1 MSEGPVVREVADRV
15 FACEQPDG
23 PRIIRQVVIAGARA
37 ALVVDT
43 GLPGSPADGILP
55 VLARLGV
62 PPIVLLTHPDG
73 DHVAGTAEVLAVY
86 PGSRV
91 VAGARD
97 VPLMGVPERAIRE
110 RYARF
115 AAFDDVPFTEEMH
128 ERALARFG
136 APFDPPEPVGDGT
149 TIDLGGRSVTLLA
162 TAGHSPGHTAAWLAA
177 DGVLAAADAAMG
189 RAITDRAGN
198 GYIPPMY
205 TPPATYRATVARL
218 AALPVTVL
226 LTGHEPVMDA
236 ASTAGFLAESAAAC
250 DRFEALTAEALAE
263 GPGTLMELCSRVHAA
278 YGGLPADRVRDLALT
293 VDGHLADL
301 VAARGAAISSGPPRM
316 FRSTA

>member
-1 MSEGPVVREVADRV
+1 MTGAVVREVADRV

-23 PRIIRQVVIAGARA
+23 PRVIRQVVIGGDDA
-37 ALVVDT
+37 ALVIDT
-43 GLPGSPADGILP
+43 GLPASPAAGILP
-55 VLARLGV
+55 VLERLGV

-73 DHVAGTAEVLAVY
+73 DHVAGTAEVLAAY
-86 PGSRV
+86 PGARI
-91 VAGARD
+91 VAGAGD

-115 AAFDDVPFTEEMH
+115 SETDDVPFTQQMH
-128 ERALARFG
+128 DRAVSRSG
-136 APFDPPEPVGDGT
+136 EPFDAPEPATDGET
-149 TIDLGGRSVTLLA
+149 VDLGGRSVTLLA
-162 TAGHSPGHTAAWLAA
+162 TPGHSPGHTAAWLAA

-198 GYIPPMY
+198 AYIPAMY
-205 TPPATYRATVARL
+205 APPATYRATVARL
-218 AALPVTVL
+218 AALPVELL

-236 ASTAGFLAESAAAC
+236 AATAVFLAESAATC
-250 DRFEALTAEALAE
+250 DRLERLTTEALQA
-263 GPGTLMELCSRVHAA
+263 GPGTLLQLCGRVHAA

-301 VAARGAAISSGPPRM
+301 VAARRAEVSLGPPRV
-316 FRSTA
+316 FRSTP